1 MAKSWQYIQ
10 GRHFESL
17 DLPESQVYKTGLWWT
32 ANLIRQV
39 TYFSLNTWQI
49 HNDSLHSDKKERLY
63 NEDRSELCKRMRWWY
78 NKAPRMGE
86 KMQKYFRKSAL
97 VRGRECNQNIAC
109 WIDTFEA
116 NYKYAIDRGQERACV
131 FLPEPIS
138 RGG

>member
-39 TYFSLNTWQI
+39 SYFSLNTWQI
-49 HNDSLHSDKKERLY
+49 RNDALHSDKKERVY

-78 NKAPRMGE
+78 NKAPRMSI

-116 NYKYAIDRGQERACV
+116 HYKYAVDRGQEQACV